1 MSNERRRFVGR
12 IVGGAMTM
20 GPVGSFGGDL
30 WADEP
35 ELTAD
40 GEKLAREWERRQGPD
55 KPKWDMTWTERV
67 TGKHRQVFDAPS
79 IEEGLVFHQ
88 TRTYLQGFID
98 VYGAKDSDFSA
109 VMVIRHAA
117 IPMAVNDALWDQ
129 LELGKAFKLK
139 DPETGKAARRNPFLN
154 ANSPKDAK
162 YSMLWPDGGLDTLI
176 SRGVIALCCNL
187 ALFRIVSMIANRE
200 KVDPKTAR
208 DKALANVV
216 PGLIV
221 QPSGI
226 FAVARAEEAGCNFLR
241 AT

>member
-12 IVGGAMTM
+12 MVSGAMTM
-20 GPVGSFGGDL
+20 GAVGPFASDL
-30 WADEP
+30 LANEP
-35 ELTAD
+35 RLTAD
-40 GEKLAREWERRQGPD
+40 GEDLAREWERRQGPD
-55 KPKWDMTWTERV
+55 KPEWDMSWTERV
-67 TGKHRQVFDAPS
+67 TGKHRQVFDAPA

-129 LELGKAFKLK
+129 LELGK
-139 DPETGKAARRNPFLN
+139 TCKAARRNPFLN
-154 ANSPKDAK
+154 ANAPKDAK

-176 SRGVIALCCNL
+176 SRGAIALCCNL
-187 ALFRIVSMIANRE
+187 ALFRIVSMITKRE
-200 KVDPKTAR
+200 KVDSKAAR
-208 DKALANVV
+208 DKALANLV

-226 FAVARAEEAGCNFLR
+226 FAVARAQEAGCNFLR